1 MSSFLRT
8 HTFAPAIG
16 VLTVVGLAG
25 CFNPSGDS
33 CRTHC
38 WEHRPIV
45 EDANGDSRF
54 DEPCGNGGSTPQ
66 VFTPPLP
73 PAGFFIARA
82 CTDNQGQ
89 HDTIKAAV
97 SAILASD
104 PLNAT
109 ELSTYQNIVDDIAA
123 SGVEQCVAHLIGDD
137 LSTEVTEFTDIDP
150 SIAGI
155 QSCILTDAEDLC
167 DLYVRAAIH
176 DELDEVLAGGNQVP
190 QTSTPGL
197 QILGVGE
204 ACYYVPE
211 VGQGDTDS
219 ASGGSDGG
227 SDPSTTGADSGSSG
241 FGAVGPWGDLSSL
254 VSCSSNRICAVDRS
268 LINTVTGSFATFYD
282 EGVQMT
288 LVSSP
293 AKGVQL
299 TGVDRG
305 EDSHE
310 FIDAFGLRN
319 NDVITEVAGIK
330 LDSEEGANL
339 ALTALSPISGPVE
352 FKVVRREGT
361 KKATLAFEV
370 RFVD

>member
-1 MSSFLRT
+1 MSSFPI
-8 HTFAPAIG
+8 FA
-16 VLTVVGLAG
+16 
-25 CFNPSGDS
+25 
-33 CRTHC
+33 
-38 WEHRPIV
+38 
-45 EDANGDSRF
+45 
-54 DEPCGNGGSTPQ
+54 
-66 VFTPPLP
+66 PPLP
-73 PAGFFIARA
+73 PAGFFLARA
-82 CTDNQGQ
+82 CTGSQPQ
-89 HDTIKAAV
+89 HNTIKAAI
-97 SAILASD
+97 SAILAD
-104 PLNAT
+104 ETLNANQ
-109 ELSTYQNIVDDIAA
+109 LHTYQDIVDHIAED
-123 SGVEQCVAHLIGDD
+123 GVEQCIAHLTGDD
-137 LSTEVTEFTDIDP
+137 LSTSGPDMEDISDLF
-150 SIAGI
+150 GD
-155 QSCILTDAEDLC
+155 QYCILSDAEDLC
-167 DLYVRAAIH
+167 DLYVRSAIH
-176 DELDEVLAGGNQVP
+176 DELDEVLGGGNQVP
-190 QTSTPGL
+190 QPSTPGVQHL
-197 QILGVGE
+197 DGDEV
-204 ACYYVPE
+204 CDYVPE
-211 VGQGDTDS
+211 LGQGDTDT

-319 NDVITEVAGIK
+319 NDVITEIAGIK